1 MPSDYLVKEAS
12 VDQPSEEDACRCHFT
27 FVQES
32 TLSTDSQLVLR
43 YQWFLG
49 DRTPSN
55 FTLIPDATGVV
66 TGCSGFSNALKFY
79 LTADVSFYFAK
90 KHYLVIFYI

>member
-1 MPSDYLVKEAS
+1 MPPDYLIKEAS

-32 TLSTDSQLVLR
+32 TLSSDPQLVLR
-43 YQWFLG
+43 YQWFVG

-55 FTLIPDATGVV
+55 FTPIPDATGEVN
-66 TGCSGFSNALKFY
+66 CSCSVGNTFKLLNDA
-79 LTADVSFYFAK
+79 
-90 KHYLVIFYI
+90 